1 MNDTDIQ
8 SYRQLIFF
16 AAGRDICLG
25 VKWQSALNELV
36 ACKVV
41 ETHS

>member
-1 MNDTDIQ
+1 MTQTYSHIGN
-8 SYRQLIFF
+8 LFFF